1 MSLFW
6 KFHCT
11 ICIPAYLILYMYLAT
26 GLRKGQHWEDL
37 ICRVFIFD
45 NHPIRLGWNK
55 FRICRELPR
64 TVQWSLIYSDQKD
77 YSRLWT
83 VSLLLK
89 DPQGKKLGQAR
100 RQEGRNCELCLFLT
114 PAVLTAPPL
123 PSVCLHFLPNR
134 SVSKRQWLHPLEM
147 RMSHWQSWLFTIKKT
162 FINAYLCCDHQVRG
176 KTIHYQ
182 ENFY

>member
-11 ICIPAYLILYMYLAT
+11 VCIPAYPILYMYLAT

-55 FRICRELPR
+55 FRICRELLR

-89 DPQGKKLGQAR
+89 DPQGKKLGQTT
-100 RQEGRNCELCLFLT
+100 RQEGRTVSCVSFWHLQYSQLHHSPLFVCISSLT
-114 PAVLTAPPL
+114 DLWARAMIASPGNENKSLAILT
-123 PSVCLHFLPNR
+123 LHY
-134 SVSKRQWLHPLEM
+134 K
-147 RMSHWQSWLFTIKKT
+147 
-162 FINAYLCCDHQVRG
+162 
-176 KTIHYQ
+176 